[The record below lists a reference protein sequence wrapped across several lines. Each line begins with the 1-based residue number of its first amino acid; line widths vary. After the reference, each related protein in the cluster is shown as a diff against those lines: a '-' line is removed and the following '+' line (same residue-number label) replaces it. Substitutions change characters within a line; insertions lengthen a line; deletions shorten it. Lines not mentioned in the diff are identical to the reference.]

1 MGGRGSSSGGR
12 ISVPDKRGPAGTRR
26 KKIKVDQPGMPYGT
40 ETPALPLRPAGEK
53 KP

>member
-12 ISVPDKRGPAGTRR
+12 ISVPDKRGPVGTRR

-40 ETPALPLRPAGEK
+40 ELPKQPA
-53 KP
+53 KPNNKEQ